1 MGGNIMSK
9 NIEIYDMDGEQLN
22 DSGEWTELKH
32 GGEVY
37 EGADASDFPN
47 IELGKEVG
55 RYEEN
60 NEHFVFHVNKTNGY
74 NYLTIRM
81 PEEGGD
87 LGITFRLPTWEDWQQ

>member
-1 MGGNIMSK
+1 MSK
-9 NIEIYDMDGEQLN
+9 NIEIYDMDGKQLN

-47 IELGKEVG
+47 IDLGKEVG

>member
-1 MGGNIMSK
+1 MSK
-9 NIEIYDMDGEQLN
+9 NIEIYDMDGKQLN

-47 IELGKEVG
+47 IDLGKEVG

-81 PEEGGD
+81 PWEND
-87 LGITFRLPTWEDWQQ
+87 VDTGITFRLPTWEDWQQ

>member
-1 MGGNIMSK
+1 MGGNIMSD
-9 NIEIYDMDGEQLN
+9 N
-22 DSGEWTELKH
+22 WTELKH

-60 NEHFVFHVNKTNGY
+60 NEDFVFHVNKTDGY
-74 NYLTIRM
+74 VYLTIRM
-81 PEEGGD
+81 QGKAPRPR
-87 LGITFRLPTWEDWQQ
+87 IIIRVATWEDWQQ